1 MKLVCYHIGFKTV
14 DICLKQDTDECFE
27 LREEI
32 QEAGGNCVTNV
43 MGLFLMVGTKW
54 V

>member
-1 MKLVCYHIGFKTV
+1 MKLVCYHIGLKTV
-14 DICLKQDTDECFE
+14 DMCLKQDMGEYFE

-32 QEAGGNCVTNV
+32 QQAGGNCVTNV
-43 MGLFLMVGTKW
+43 MGLVLMVGTKW